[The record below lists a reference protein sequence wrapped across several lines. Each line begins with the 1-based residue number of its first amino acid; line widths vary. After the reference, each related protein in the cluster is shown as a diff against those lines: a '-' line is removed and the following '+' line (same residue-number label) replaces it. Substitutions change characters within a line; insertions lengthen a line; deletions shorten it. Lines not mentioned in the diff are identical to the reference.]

1 MRKTNEVY
9 NKWFDKITENKR
21 SYTANKIYKHSEED
35 FWWYINTKGRLHVK
49 KIVQR
54 NYGDI
59 EVDVNF
65 TRFSMI
71 DYLLTYEGDLKYSS
85 GSNEF
90 NSLEELMER
99 LEYTNKFIE
108 QGAN

>member
-1 MRKTNEVY
+1 MKKTNEVY
-9 NKWFDKITENKR
+9 NTWFDKITENKR
-21 SYTANKIYKHSEED
+21 SYTPNKIYKHSEEN

-54 NYGDI
+54 NYSDI
-59 EVDVNF
+59 EVSVNF
-65 TRFSMI
+65 TRYAML
-71 DYLLTYEGDLKYSS
+71 DYLLTYEGDLKYSEE
-85 GSNEF
+85 SNEF
-90 NSLEELMER
+90 NSMEELMER